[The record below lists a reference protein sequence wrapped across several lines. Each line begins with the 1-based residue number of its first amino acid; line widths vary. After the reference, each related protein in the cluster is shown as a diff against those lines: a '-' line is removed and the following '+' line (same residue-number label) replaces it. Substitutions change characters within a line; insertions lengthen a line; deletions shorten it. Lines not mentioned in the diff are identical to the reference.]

1 MATDEGVHERIKVL
15 LEREKELRQALAD
28 GTVDRA
34 DEQAQILALEA
45 ELDQAWDLLRQRE
58 ALRDSGRSP
67 AEAKERPIG
76 EVESYLQ

>member
-34 DEQAQILALEA
+34 EEQAQIRALEA

-67 AEAKERPIG
+67 ADAKERP
-76 EVESYLQ
+76 VS